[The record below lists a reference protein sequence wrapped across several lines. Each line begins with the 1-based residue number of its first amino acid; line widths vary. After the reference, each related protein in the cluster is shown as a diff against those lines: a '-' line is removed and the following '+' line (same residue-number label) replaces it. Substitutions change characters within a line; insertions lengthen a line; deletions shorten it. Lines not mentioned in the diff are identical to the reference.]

1 MNKKGITLVEIIIS
15 IVLISIVLILLFS
28 LLISVKDINYESKVN
43 SSYLINKSL
52 IIKKIEE
59 DFEKAKS
66 IKLANCSISN
76 FYPGYGSGS
85 DYYNDSDG
93 NYNADFSH
101 KKCIKFEYVTIK
113 TKEDGTTE
121 DVPSDAYLGI
131 YYYKTKGM
139 YVISYV
145 HGTQKSTRTLPQFE
159 MFQHNLDTLDNN
171 EWYHNNSKLTSS
183 YLSSNPQ
190 LTYNNLHDI
199 YIPIIG
205 IDGKDY
211 SLNLSYYKK
220 TP

>member
-28 LLISVKDINYESKVN
+28 LLISVKDINHESQVN

-59 DFEKAKS
+59 DFEKTES
-66 IKLANCSISN
+66 IKLANCSGITD
-76 FYPGYGSGS
+76 FYLGYGYGS

-93 NYNADFSH
+93 NYNADLTH
-101 KKCIKFEYVTIK
+101 NKCIKFEYET
-113 TKEDGTTE
+113 TDG
-121 DVPSDAYLGI
+121 VSSNAYLSI

-145 HGTQKSTRTLPQFE
+145 HGAQKSTRTLPMFE
-159 MFQHNLDTLDNN
+159 TIQHNLDSLDNN
-171 EWYHNNSKLTSS
+171 EWYHNGTPLTSS
-183 YLSSNPQ
+183 YLLTNPQ
-190 LTYNNLHDI
+190 LTYNNLHNI

-205 IDGKDY
+205 SDGKDY
-211 SLNLSYYKK
+211 SLNISYYKK